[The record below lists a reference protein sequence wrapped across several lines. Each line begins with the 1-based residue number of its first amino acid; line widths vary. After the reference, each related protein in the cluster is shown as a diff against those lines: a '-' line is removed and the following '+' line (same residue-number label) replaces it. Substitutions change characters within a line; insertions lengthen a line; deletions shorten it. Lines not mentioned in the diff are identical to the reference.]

1 MVICYLFKCFFSCSE
16 VWTTSYLLLL
26 LILIIGS
33 ICLII
38 IQLWGF
44 KVWGSIDHLFERSKR
59 CKNENFIL
67 GMCVVD
73 QANEKLRPNLKK
85 KKKRGCTQL
94 PCACVQCQ
102 LAASS
107 SKRLKALSG
116 RDSIFPRV
124 SVLGEAGEGPRLEP
138 ACSTLV
144 SSCPLAP
151 PRPPPPNPEV
161 WARPWALGDQH
172 FIFCL

>member
-1 MVICYLFKCFFSCSE
+1 MRWVLSPRIVHTACCTPEQLTGPGTWLWERALIPLVASTVDFLGYGTTLWIAGLGVVICYLFNCFFSCSE

-85 KKKRGCTQL
+85 KKKEDVPNCL
-94 PCACVQCQ
+94 VHVYS
-102 LAASS
+102 ASS
-107 SKRLKALSG
+107 L
-116 RDSIFPRV
+116 PRV
-124 SVLGEAGEGPRLEP
+124 LKG
-138 ACSTLV
+138 
-144 SSCPLAP
+144 
-151 PRPPPPNPEV
+151 
-161 WARPWALGDQH
+161 
-172 FIFCL
+172 